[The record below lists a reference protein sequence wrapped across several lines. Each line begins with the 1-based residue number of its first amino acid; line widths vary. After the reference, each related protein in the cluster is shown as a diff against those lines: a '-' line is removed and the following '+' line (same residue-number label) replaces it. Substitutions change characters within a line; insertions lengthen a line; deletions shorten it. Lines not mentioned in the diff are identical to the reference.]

1 MYILLIFQNSYDI
14 LQNKYN
20 ELNNKCEND
29 KVNIQKLQEENSRYS
44 DKINELKV
52 GYKYIQDDINEQTNN
67 SQKIESLL
75 TEIDSLKLLNNQ
87 SKVLITILRIKYV
100 VYYNHKMYIFYYV
113 QELTKANNLLLV

>member
-20 ELNNKCEND
+20 ELNDKCKND

-52 GYKYIQDDINEQTNN
+52 EYKYIQDDINEQTNN

-87 SKVLITILRIKYV
+87 SKVLITILRTKYV
-100 VYYNHKMYIFYYV
+100 VYYNHKMYIF
-113 QELTKANNLLLV
+113 LLCLGINKS